1 MKKIFLLLSVFF
13 LSIAIFAQEVKCEVS
28 INFNR
33 LDGVDV
39 TMFEDMKQQVY
50 EFINNRK
57 WTGDVFKEN
66 EKIEFSVLIELTS
79 VEGGNFFK
87 GTIQVQSRR
96 PVFGSAYNSTIFSFK
111 DEKFSFKY
119 DRFAN
124 LEYSE
129 SNFLSNLTSVL
140 AFYTYMVIG
149 YDYDTYKLEG
159 GTKYFQKA
167 QQIAGAAQTS
177 GSEGWSSSE
186 RRNRYWLVEN
196 HLTPRYRNLRICSYE
211 YHRNGFDQMSTD
223 VTSGRTAVTSALMKL
238 EAVHRNFPNSFNMRV
253 FFDSKNKEII
263 KLYKD
268 APRAEK
274 DKIINLLN
282 TVDPANTINYQKI
295 L

>member
-1 MKKIFLLLSVFF
+1 MKKLILLLSIFF
-13 LSIAIFAQEVKCEVS
+13 LSVVTFAQEVKCEVS

-39 TMFEDMKQQVY
+39 SMFEGMKQQVY

-79 VEGGNFFK
+79 VQGTTFE

-111 DEKFSFKY
+111 DENFSFTY

-129 SNFLSNLTSVL
+129 STFLSNLTSVL

-149 YDYDTYKLEG
+149 YDYDTYKMEG

-167 QQIAGAAQTS
+167 QQIAGTAQTS
-177 GSEGWSSSE
+177 GSQGWSSSE

-211 YHRNGFDQMSTD
+211 YHRKGFDQMSND
-223 VTSGRTAVTSALMKL
+223 VTTARAAVTTALMKL
-238 EAVHRNFPNSFNMRV
+238 EVVHRNFPNSFNMRV

-274 DKIINLLN
+274 DKILNLLN

>member
-1 MKKIFLLLSVFF
+1 MKKLILF
-13 LSIAIFAQEVKCEVS
+13 LSIFLFFGSSHAQEVKCEVS

-50 EFINNRK
+50 DFINNRK
-57 WTGDVFKEN
+57 WTGDIFQES
-66 EKIEFSVLIELTS
+66 EKIEFSVLIELAS
-79 VEGGNFFK
+79 IEGGNTFS
-87 GTIQVQSRR
+87 GTIQIQSRR
-96 PVFGSAYNSTIFSFK
+96 PVYASAYNSTVFSFK
-111 DEKFSFKY
+111 DEQFSFTY

-129 SNFLSNLTSVL
+129 STFLSNLTSVL
-140 AFYTYMVIG
+140 AYYTYMVIG

-167 QQIAGAAQTS
+167 QQIAGTAQSS
-177 GSEGWSSSE
+177 GGQGWSSSE

-196 HLTPRYRNLRICSYE
+196 HLTPRFRNLRVCSYE
-211 YHRNGFDQMSTD
+211 YHRNGFDQMAKD
-223 VTSGRTAVTSALMKL
+223 VTAGRTAVTNALLKL
-238 EAVHRNFPNSFNMRV
+238 EEVHRNFPNSFNMRV
-253 FFDSKNKEII
+253 FFDSKSKEII
-263 KLYKD
+263 KLYQD

-274 DKIINLLN
+274 DKIIDLLN
-282 TVDPANTINYQKI
+282 KVDPANTINYQKI

>member
-1 MKKIFLLLSVFF
+1 MKKLILLLSIFC
-13 LSIAIFAQEVKCEVS
+13 LSVVTFAQEVKCEVS

-39 TMFEDMKQQVY
+39 SMFEGMKQQVY

-66 EKIEFSVLIELTS
+66 EKIEFSVLIELKS
-79 VEGGNFFK
+79 VQGTTFE

-111 DEKFSFKY
+111 DENFSFTY

-129 SNFLSNLTSVL
+129 STFLSNLTSVL

-149 YDYDTYKLEG
+149 YDYDTYKMEG

-167 QQIAGAAQTS
+167 QQIAGTAQTS
-177 GSEGWSSSE
+177 GSQGWSSSE

-211 YHRNGFDQMSTD
+211 YHRKGFDQMSND
-223 VTSGRTAVTSALMKL
+223 VITARAAVTTALMKL
-238 EAVHRNFPNSFNMRV
+238 EVVHRNFPNSFNMRV

-274 DKIINLLN
+274 DKILNLLN

>member
-1 MKKIFLLLSVFF
+1 MKKFLLLFSICFITALSV
-13 LSIAIFAQEVKCEVS
+13 AQEVKCEVS

-39 TMFEDMKQQVY
+39 TMFDDMKQAIY
-50 EFINNRK
+50 EFVNNRK

-66 EKIEFSVLIELTS
+66 EKIECSMLIELTS
-79 VEGGNFFK
+79 VQSNTSFK
-87 GTIQVQSRR
+87 GNIQIQSRR
-96 PVFGSAYNSTIFSFK
+96 PVYGTSYNSTVFSFK
-111 DEKFSFKY
+111 DESFDFEY

-129 SNFLSNLTSVL
+129 STFLNNLTSTL

-167 QQIAGAAQTS
+167 QQIAGAAQSS
-177 GSEGWSSSE
+177 GSPGWTSSE
-186 RRNRYWLVEN
+186 LRNRYWLVEN
-196 HLTPRYRNLRICSYE
+196 HLTPRFRNLRICMYE
-211 YHRNGFDQMSTD
+211 YHRKGFDQMSTD
-223 VTSGRTAVTSALMKL
+223 AKTGRDAVTAALNKL
-238 EAVHRNFPNSFNMRV
+238 EVVHRNFPNSFNIRV

-263 KLYKD
+263 KLYQEV
-268 APRAEK
+268 PREEK
-274 DKIINLLN
+274 EKILRLLN
-282 TVDPANTINYQKI
+282 TIDPANTINYQKI

>member
-1 MKKIFLLLSVFF
+1 MKKLILLLSIFF
-13 LSIAIFAQEVKCEVS
+13 LSTETFAQEVKCEVS

-39 TMFEDMKQQVY
+39 SMFEGMKQQVY

-79 VEGGNFFK
+79 VQGTTFE

-111 DEKFSFKY
+111 DENFSFTY

-129 SNFLSNLTSVL
+129 STFLSNLTSVL

-149 YDYDTYKLEG
+149 YDYDTYKMEG

-167 QQIAGAAQTS
+167 QQIAGTAQAS
-177 GSEGWSSSE
+177 GSQGWSSSE

-211 YHRNGFDQMSTD
+211 YHRKGFDQMSND
-223 VTSGRTAVTSALMKL
+223 VTTARAAVTTALMKL
-238 EAVHRNFPNSFNMRV
+238 EVVHRNFPNSFNMRV

-274 DKIINLLN
+274 DKILNLLN

>member
-1 MKKIFLLLSVFF
+1 MKKLILLLSIFF
-13 LSIAIFAQEVKCEVS
+13 LSMETFAQEVKCEVS

-39 TMFEDMKQQVY
+39 SMFEGMKQQVY

-79 VEGGNFFK
+79 VQGTTFE

-111 DEKFSFKY
+111 DENFSFTY

-129 SNFLSNLTSVL
+129 STFLSNLTSVL

-149 YDYDTYKLEG
+149 YDYDTYKMEG

-167 QQIAGAAQTS
+167 QQIAGTAQAS
-177 GSEGWSSSE
+177 GSQGWSSSE

-211 YHRNGFDQMSTD
+211 YHRKGFDQMSND
-223 VTSGRTAVTSALMKL
+223 VTTARAAVTTALMKL
-238 EAVHRNFPNSFNMRV
+238 EVVHRNFPNSFNMRV

-274 DKIINLLN
+274 DKILNLLN